1 MLETILAKAAL
12 AKAAAVLS
20 GLSIATTG
28 AAAADL
34 LPQVAQDRVAAVVER
49 ITSLDLPDSDDE
61 RQDGDHRR
69 DDVAEEKPEMPS
81 EQPDNF
87 GAEVSGRA
95 PDEAKQDGR
104 AFGESVSNS
113 APKAD
118 AATEAQKRRP
128 ATRPTASNNPGTS
141 YRESARA
148 NRPATTPTASNNPGT
163 SYRESAPTA
172 DSNPGSGYR
181 R

>member
-34 LPQVAQDRVAAVVER
+34 LPQVAQDRVAAAIEKV
-49 ITSLDLPDSDDE
+49 TSFDLPDSEDE

-69 DDVAEEKPEMPS
+69 DQVAEEKPEVPS
-81 EQPDNF
+81 EQPNPNASF

-95 PDEAKQDGR
+95 PEDPKQDGR

-118 AATEAQKRRP
+118 AATEARKRRP
-128 ATRPTASNNPGTS
+128 AS
-141 YRESARA
+141 
-148 NRPATTPTASNNPGT
+148 TPTASNNPGT
-163 SYRESAPTA
+163 SYRNSAPTGRPASTPTA
-172 DSNPGSGYR
+172 DNNPGTAYR

>member
-104 AFGESVSNS
+104 VFGESVSNS

-118 AATEAQKRRP
+118 AATEARKRRP
-128 ATRPTASNNPGTS
+128 AS
-141 YRESARA
+141 
-148 NRPATTPTASNNPGT
+148 TPTASNNPGT
-163 SYRESAPTA
+163 SYRNSAPTASNNPGTSYRNSAPTSAPATTPTA
-172 DSNPGSGYR
+172 DSNPGTAYR